1 MPKEPTV
8 TRAQLEEYAAVID
21 TMGDDARTSLDMALR
36 LALQDFDPKMKGA
49 EWVELRQYLIEL
61 LYHTRTYWGDAAG
74 LAACQFYD
82 GVVGERGRL
91 NPARMPDAVSYKACA
106 DSIRAL
112 AGLLFE
118 GELDKFIEKVCD
130 NAENGIRSYA
140 NETVMRN
147 AKRDSRNGVR
157 YARVPVGMETCAFCI
172 MLASRG
178 FVYHSRK
185 SAGENAHMHPHCDCK
200 IVPGFEGDTV
210 EGYDPEAY
218 LDIWYEY
225 AVLDKY
231 NHTDVKATLNNIRRD
246 YLYPLHKGHINA
258 VKRDYRARVKA
269 RKEEREE
276 AE

>member
-1 MPKEPTV
+1 MPNEPTV

-61 LYHTRTYWGDAAG
+61 LYNTRTYWGDAAG

-91 NPARMPDAVSYKACA
+91 NPARMPEAVSYKACD

-112 AGLLFE
+112 AGLLFD
-118 GELDKFIEKVCD
+118 GELDRFIEKVCD

-185 SAGENAHMHPHCDCK
+185 SAGDNGHMHPHCDCK

-210 EGYDPEAY
+210 EGYDPDAY
-218 LDIWYEY
+218 LAIWQEYE
-225 AVLDKY
+225 VFDKY
-231 NHTDVKATLNNIRRD
+231 KKVNLNATLNNIRRD

>member
-61 LYHTRTYWGDAAG
+61 LYNTRTYWGDAAG

-91 NPARMPDAVSYKACA
+91 NPARMPEAVSYKVCA

-112 AGLLFE
+112 AGLLFD

-147 AKRDSRNGVR
+147 AKRDSRNGVK
-157 YARVPVGMETCAFCI
+157 YARVPAGMETCAFCI

-210 EGYDPEAY
+210 EGYDPDAY
-218 LDIWYEY
+218 LAIWQEYE
-225 AVLDKY
+225 VFDKY
-231 NHTDVKATLNNIRRD
+231 KKVNLNATLNNIRRD